1 MLPRLVLLAV
11 LAAGATYAGT
21 HNPRGAIA
29 FGTGYDNGTGAIQGA
44 RTVFPASGSI
54 SWVAHFTQSPGTT
67 TLTRLVLQPRPG
79 NGTAIAGAVK
89 VRISD
94 ADAGGVYADRT
105 VPQLEQEM
113 GIGPGT
119 YTMQYRTDSTVLAEG
134 TFTLSP

>member
-1 MLPRLVLLAV
+1 M
-11 LAAGATYAGT
+11 
-21 HNPRGAIA
+21 
-29 FGTGYDNGTGAIQGA
+29 
-44 RTVFPASGSI
+44 
-54 SWVAHFTQSPGTT
+54 
-67 TLTRLVLQPRPG
+67 LQPRPG
-79 NGTAIAGAVK
+79 NGAAIAGAVE

-119 YTMQYRTDSTVLAEG
+119 YTMQYRTGSTVLAEG